1 MVEGVNSNMI
11 YCKNICKCHKYLY
24 PAQQQLK
31 KKKKKPVLESLLGNY
46 HFSNDA
52 EFGSP
57 EASLPQ
63 SSVTQILETMIN
75 TEKSSF
81 R

>member
-1 MVEGVNSNMI
+1 MPQVPLPCTTTI
-11 YCKNICKCHKYLY
+11 
-24 PAQQQLK
+24 K

-75 TEKSSF
+75 IEKSSF